1 MKKRALG
8 IVLAAAIAAFA
19 APSNATAATPPSVTL
34 GSYSTASN
42 TFAAAEVTGDVKT
55 LTVSVSGA
63 GKIADTTGASTTDL
77 NGTSAT
83 YAVASAAAAQEK
95 LRSLTFSGTSNATEI
110 EVTAD
115 GNETSKLPEGAKLTQ
130 VGDHYYM
137 WVGEVLSWSAAYN
150 KAKTFKYNGMQG
162 YLATITSDSEYAALQ
177 AISKQG
183 SWVGGTI
190 MVYSSGAK
198 INDES
203 ELPQKEGAFKF
214 MREYGAEGV
223 GQRDIAYNDY
233 YWACG
238 PDAGKSL
245 SPLSTHSDGEPNAF
259 RHTRTVDEIKPASVT
274 DVLKMTKWESCLV
287 ANNSGTDVIN
297 DLIEP
302 GQDGIYTGYFVE
314 FGGYAEG
321 KDPGKGDPTLTTAV
335 SYSFAHQHGSW
346 SYSADGATLTA
357 TCGASEGACGLT
369 DRKVALTIS
378 AEGKTYD
385 GQAASVTVGT
395 LAEQKAW
402 KATDLSIPSVT
413 YKYRATPDDEWA
425 DATEAVRAGYY
436 KACISGGSASA
447 EVEFAI
453 NKRAVTVSGLTAKV
467 KTYDGTTDAELVT
480 SGAVFDSKVTG
491 DSLSVTG
498 TAVFESPSAGD
509 GKRVVISDLALTG
522 DSAAN
527 YELAAEGNQT
537 TAGSNINKRVV
548 ELTWGNAE
556 FEYDGESHAPT
567 CTLGNTVAGDD
578 VSATVS
584 GAETNAG
591 NDYEAVVSLGG
602 NEASNY
608 ALPESATKKF
618 SIAKAGIAP
627 SVSLDGWT
635 YGDEAKSPSVSGNTS
650 GGAVTYTYYDA
661 EGNALSGQPTDAG
674 TYSVKATVAETA
686 NYKEATTKPCEFTIA
701 RKDISNAT
709 IELGD
714 SLICNDAEQEQT
726 VKSVTVDG
734 LAVTYTVS
742 DNKATKAGEYT
753 LTVTGTGNFTGTA
766 TKKFT
771 VAPNPDQVAAD
782 EVAELIEKIGDVKY
796 NDDSKEAIEAA
807 KKAYDSLTDE
817 QKARVDSK
825 IVEKLKQADDE
836 YKKLDGEVK
845 AAEDAVSKIGDVKYD
860 GASKEAIEAAKK
872 AYDALDDE
880 QKKAIDPKI
889 VELLKKSEDE
899 YKKLD
904 DEVKAAEDAVSKIGD
919 VKYDGASKEAI
930 EAAKKAYDAL
940 DDEQK
945 KAIDPKIVELL
956 KKSED
961 EYEKLDDEV
970 KAAEEAISK
979 ILDVDA
985 TDASKEAIE
994 AAKKAYDSLTDEQK
1008 KAIDAK
1014 FPKAVAKAEET
1025 YTEKVAEQKAAAE
1038 KAAAEKAAADAKAAA
1053 TKKTVTTK
1061 TTVIPATGDVLDIA
1075 VVAVAIMGIAAIALG
1090 AATRRRS

>member
-8 IVLAAAIAAFA
+8 IVLAAALAAFA
-19 APSNATAATPPSVTL
+19 APSNAMAATPPSVTL
-34 GSYSTASN
+34 GSYSTSSNSFAS
-42 TFAAAEVTGDVKT
+42 AEVTGDVKT

-177 AISKQG
+177 AISKAG

-203 ELPQKEGAFKF
+203 ALPQKEGAFAF

-223 GQRDIAYNDY
+223 GQREVAYNDY

-259 RHTRTVDEIKPASVT
+259 RHTRTVEELKPASVT

-287 ANNSGTDVIN
+287 ANNDGTDVIN

-302 GQDGIYTGYFVE
+302 GQNGKYTGYFVE

-346 SYSADGATLTA
+346 AYSADGATLTA
-357 TCGASEGACGLT
+357 TCGASEGTCGLT
-369 DRKVALTIS
+369 DRKVSLTLS
-378 AEGKTYD
+378 AAGKTYD
-385 GQAASVTVGT
+385 GKPASVTVGT

-402 KATDLSIPSVT
+402 KAADLSIPTVT
-413 YKYRATPDDEWA
+413 YKYRATADGEWV
-425 DATEAVRAGYY
+425 DAAEAVRAGTY
-436 KACISGGSASA
+436 KARISGGSASA
-447 EVEFAI
+447 EVEFTI
-453 NKRAVTVSGLTAKV
+453 NKRTVTVSGLAAKA
-467 KTYDGTTDAELVT
+467 KTYDGATDAELVT
-480 SGAVFDSKVTG
+480 SNAVFDNEVEG

-498 TAVFESPSAGD
+498 TATFDSPSAGD
-509 GKRVVISDLALTG
+509 GKRVAISDLALRG
-522 DSAAN
+522 DSAAD

-537 TAGSNINKRVV
+537 TAGANINKRVV

-556 FEYDGESHAPT
+556 FEYDGAPHAPA
-567 CTLGNTVAGDD
+567 CTLGNKVTGDD

-591 NDYEAVVSLGG
+591 NDYEAVVSLSGDAAG
-602 NEASNY
+602 NY
-608 ALPESATKKF
+608 ALPESATKRF

-650 GGAVTYTYYDA
+650 GGVVTYTYYDA
-661 EGNALSGQPTDAG
+661 EDNALSGQPTDAG

-701 RKDISNAT
+701 CKDISKAV

-714 SLICNDAEQEQT
+714 SLTCNDAEQEQT
-726 VKSVTVDG
+726 VQSVTVDG
-734 LAVTYTVS
+734 LKVTYTVS
-742 DNKATKAGEYT
+742 DNKVTAAGEYT
-753 LTVTGTGNFTGTA
+753 LTVTATGNFTGTA

-782 EVAELIEKIGDVKY
+782 KVAELIEKIGDVKY
-796 NDDSKEAIEAA
+796 NDDSKDAIEAA

-825 IVEKLKQADDE
+825 VVEKLE
-836 YKKLDGEVK
+836 
-845 AAEDAVSKIGDVKYD
+845 
-860 GASKEAIEAAKK
+860 
-872 AYDALDDE
+872 
-880 QKKAIDPKI
+880 
-889 VELLKKSEDE
+889 KSESE

-919 VKYDGASKEAI
+919 VMYDGASKDAI
-930 EAAKKAYDAL
+930 EAARKAYDSL
-940 DDEQK
+940 TDEQK
-945 KAIDPKIVELL
+945 ARVDSKVVEKLE
-956 KKSED
+956 KSES
-961 EYEKLDDEV
+961 EYKKLDDEV
-970 KAAEEAISK
+970 KAAEDAISK

-994 AAKKAYDSLTDEQK
+994 AARKAYDSLTDEQK
-1008 KAIDAK
+1008 KAVDAK
-1014 FPKAVAKAEET
+1014 FPKAVEKAEEA
-1025 YTEKVAEQKAAAE
+1025 YTEKVAEKKAAAE
-1038 KAAAEKAAADAKAAA
+1038 KAAAEKAAAEKAAAEAKAAA

-1061 TTVIPATGDVLDIA
+1061 TTVIPATGDVSGIA
-1075 VVAVAIMGIAAIALG
+1075 AVAVAIMGVAAIALG
-1090 AATRRRS
+1090 AAVRRRS

>member
-8 IVLAAAIAAFA
+8 IVLAAALAAFA
-19 APSNATAATPPSVTL
+19 APSNAMAATPPSVTL
-34 GSYSTASN
+34 GSYSTSSNSFAS
-42 TFAAAEVTGDVKT
+42 AEVTGDVKT

-177 AISKQG
+177 AISKAG

-190 MVYSSGAK
+190 MVYNDANKTK

-203 ELPQKEGAFKF
+203 ALPQKEGAFAF

-223 GQRDIAYNDY
+223 GQRDVAYNDY

-245 SPLSTHSDGEPNAF
+245 SPLNTHSDGEPNAYH
-259 RHTRTVDEIKPASVT
+259 HTKTVEELKPASVA

-287 ANNSGTDVIN
+287 ANNDGTDVIN

-302 GQDGIYTGYFVE
+302 GQNGKYTGYFVE

-346 SYSADGATLTA
+346 AYSADGATLTA
-357 TCGASEGACGLT
+357 TCGASEGTCGLT
-369 DRKVALTIS
+369 GRKVSLTLS
-378 AEGKTYD
+378 AAGKTYD
-385 GQAASVTVGT
+385 GKPASVTVGT

-402 KATDLSIPSVT
+402 KAADLSIPTVT
-413 YKYRATPDDEWA
+413 YKYRATADGEWA
-425 DATEAVRAGYY
+425 DATEAVRAGAY

-453 NKRAVTVSGLTAKV
+453 NKRTVTVSGLTAKT

-480 SGAVFDSKVTG
+480 SGAAFDTEVEG
-491 DSLSVTG
+491 DNLSVTG
-498 TAVFESPSAGD
+498 KATFDSPSAGD
-509 GKRVVISDLALTG
+509 DKRVAISDLALTG

-537 TAGSNINKRVV
+537 TADANINKRVV

-556 FEYDGESHAPT
+556 FEYDGALHAPA
-567 CTLGNTVAGDD
+567 CALGNKVAGDD
-578 VSATVS
+578 VSAIVS
-584 GAETNAG
+584 GAATDAG
-591 NDYEAVVSLGG
+591 NDYEAVVSLSGDTAG
-602 NEASNY
+602 NY
-608 ALPESATKKF
+608 ALPASATKTF

-650 GGAVTYTYYDA
+650 GGAVTYAYYDA
-661 EGNALSGQPTDAG
+661 EDNALSGQPADAG

-686 NYKEATTKPCEFTIA
+686 NYKEATTKPCVFTIA
-701 RKDISNAT
+701 RKGISKAV

-714 SLICNDAEQEQT
+714 SLTCNDAEQVQT
-726 VKSVTVDG
+726 VQSVTVDG
-734 LAVTYTVS
+734 LKVTYTVS
-742 DNKATKAGEYT
+742 DNKATAAGDYT

-782 EVAELIEKIGDVKY
+782 KAAELIEKIGDVKY
-796 NDDSKEAIEAA
+796 NDDSKDAIEAA

-825 IVEKLKQADDE
+825 VVEKLEKADEE
-836 YKKLDGEVK
+836 YTKLDDEVK
-845 AAEDAVSKIGDVKYD
+845 AAEEAVSKIGDVTYD
-860 GASKEAIEAAKK
+860 GASKDAIEAARK
-872 AYDALDDE
+872 AYDALTDE
-880 QKKAIDPKI
+880 QKKAIDPKA
-889 VELLKKSEDE
+889 VESLEKSESE

-904 DEVKAAEDAVSKIGD
+904 DEVKAAED
-919 VKYDGASKEAI
+919 
-930 EAAKKAYDAL
+930 
-940 DDEQK
+940 
-945 KAIDPKIVELL
+945 
-956 KKSED
+956 
-961 EYEKLDDEV
+961 
-970 KAAEEAISK
+970 AISK

-994 AAKKAYDSLTDEQK
+994 AARKAYDSLTDEQK
-1008 KAIDAK
+1008 KAVDAK
-1014 FPKAVAKAEET
+1014 FPKAVEKAEEA
-1025 YTEKVAEQKAAAE
+1025 YTEKVAEKKATAEKAAAE
-1038 KAAAEKAAADAKAAA
+1038 KAAAEKAAAEAKAAA

-1061 TTVIPATGDVLDIA
+1061 TTVIPATGDVSGIA
-1075 VVAVAIMGIAAIALG
+1075 AVAVAIMGVAAIAL
-1090 AATRRRS
+1090 AAVARRRS

>member
-19 APSNATAATPPSVTL
+19 APSNATAATSPSVTL

-115 GNETSKLPEGAKLTQ
+115 GNETSKLPDGAKLTQ

-402 KATDLSIPSVT
+402 KAADLSIPSVT
-413 YKYRATPDDEWA
+413 YKYRATVDGEWV

-447 EVEFAI
+447 EMEFAI

-498 TAVFESPSAGD
+498 TAAFESPSAGD
-509 GKRVVISDLALTG
+509 DKRVDISDLALTG

-556 FEYDGESHAPT
+556 FEYDGEYHAPT

-591 NDYEAVVSLGG
+591 NDYEATVSLGG
-602 NEASNY
+602 NAASNY

-618 SIAKAGIAP
+618 NIAKAGIAP
-627 SVSLDGWT
+627 SVSIDGWT
-635 YGDEAKSPSVSGNTS
+635 YGDEAKNPSVSGNTS
-650 GGAVTYTYYDA
+650 GGTATYTYYDA
-661 EGNALSGQPTDAG
+661 EDNALSGQPTDAG
-674 TYSVKATVAETA
+674 AYSVKATVAETA

-701 RKDISNAT
+701 RKDISKAV

-714 SLICNDAEQEQT
+714 SLTCNDAEQEQT
-726 VKSVTVDG
+726 VASVTVDG
-734 LAVTYTVS
+734 LAVTTYTVS

-753 LTVTGTGNFTGTA
+753 LTVTGTGNFTGIA

-796 NDDSKEAIEAA
+796 NDDSRGAIEAA

-825 IVEKLKQADDE
+825 IVEKLEKADDE
-836 YKKLDGEVK
+836 YKKLDDEVK

-860 GASKEAIEAAKK
+860 GTSKEAIDAARK

-899 YKKLD
+899 YKELD
-904 DEVKAAEDAVSKIGD
+904 S
-919 VKYDGASKEAI
+919 
-930 EAAKKAYDAL
+930 
-940 DDEQK
+940 
-945 KAIDPKIVELL
+945 
-956 KKSED
+956 
-961 EYEKLDDEV
+961 EV

-1008 KAIDAK
+1008 KAVDAK
-1014 FPKAVAKAEET
+1014 FPKAVEKAEET

-1038 KAAAEKAAADAKAAA
+1038 KVAAEKAAAEARATA

-1061 TTVIPATGDVLDIA
+1061 TTVIPATGDVLGIA
-1075 VVAVAIMGIAAIALG
+1075 VVVVAIMGIAAIALG